1 MAQKN
6 PNKSI
11 AVLEKKYD
19 KVKSLLVKNSAIMSR
34 MRLASQLGMTH
45 DGARNLFKEFGYKET
60 LTTNDY
66 VQMFERN
73 GVARRVIT
81 KPVKDSWR
89 KLPTITDD
97 VSDETETSFEKAINS
112 FFKQNKVFPTLK
124 NLDILS
130 GIGRFGILVF
140 GFGDSKLDTPA
151 PKNSELVFLRPYS
164 EASVEISDFE
174 TDVSNPRFGLPLYYS
189 IKFELPDGHMSIE
202 KKVHWT
208 RVLHISEEALD
219 NEVYGNPRLKS
230 VYNYLEDLLK
240 VSGGAGEMFYRGA
253 KPRMALTADQ
263 DAEFDRTDL
272 EDLDQ
277 ELTEWEHEMRAA
289 LRLQGVTVHEF
300 NQVAIDPRG
309 HVDVLVQLISAS
321 TGIPARILMG
331 SERGE
336 LASSQDSRNWLEQ
349 VDERRRNQ
357 VENGILRPFIAKCV
371 ELGFLPK
378 PDEDYS
384 VIWPD
389 MLIKDSK
396 EQADIS
402 KTKTEAL
409 VAYCESRSAVTSIP
423 IELYLRDFLG
433 IEQHKI
439 DQYKH
444 QREKEWEEELERE
457 EEDMNNFTQNPPAA
471 QVPKPAPVK
480 AVK

>member
-1 MAQKN
+1 MAKKID
-6 PNKSI
+6 KSVT
-11 AVLEKKYD
+11 VLEKKLN
-19 KVKSLLVKNSAIMSR
+19 KAKELIARNSAIMSR
-34 MRLASQLGMTH
+34 MRLATQLGMTH
-45 DGARNLFKEFGYKET
+45 DGARSLYKEFGYKEV

-89 KLPTITDD
+89 KIPTITDD
-97 VSDETETSFEKAINS
+97 VSEETKTEFETAVDT
-112 FFKQNKVFPTLK
+112 FFKKYNVFQTLK

-140 GFGDSKLDTPA
+140 GFGDGSLESEA
-151 PKNSELVFLRPYS
+151 PQNSEILYMRPYS

-174 TDVSNPRFGLPLYYS
+174 KDISNPRFGLPLYYQ
-189 IKFELPDGHMSIE
+189 IKFELPDGHLSVE
-202 KKVHWT
+202 KKIHWS
-208 RVLHISEEALD
+208 RILHITEEALD
-219 NEVYGNPRLKS
+219 NEVYGHPRLKAI
-230 VYNYLEDLLK
+230 YNYLEDLLK

-253 KPRMALTADQ
+253 KPRFSLVADQ
-263 DAEFDRTDL
+263 DAEFDTSDL
-272 EDLDQ
+272 ETLDQ
-277 ELTEWEHEMRAA
+277 ELMEWEHEMRAA
-289 LRLQGVTVHEF
+289 LRLQGVSVHEF

-336 LASSQDSRNWLEQ
+336 LASSQDSRNWIEQ
-349 VDERRRNQ
+349 VDERRKNQ
-357 VENGILRPFIAKCV
+357 VEKGILRPFISKCV
-371 ELGFLPK
+371 ELGLLPQ
-378 PDEDYS
+378 PDKDYS
-384 VIWPD
+384 VVWSD
-389 MLIKDSK
+389 LLIKDSK

-409 VAYCESRSAVTSIP
+409 VAYCESRAAVTSIP

-433 IEQHKI
+433 LEQYKI
-439 DQYKH
+439 DQYKT
-444 QREKEWEEELERE
+444 QREDEWEKELKRE
-457 EEDMNNFTQNPPAA
+457 EEDMKSFGQNPPS
-471 QVPKPAPVK
+471 QTSQTKPVK